1 MGQSMLIGIFA
12 LLGVAGVAGG
22 LLSWTY
28 LSRIRQLESKL
39 RNLQQRLDANSYE
52 GTVAAEPT
60 RSPSASAPVGHHS
73 AKAHS
78 APIAQDVAV
87 SHDKVE
93 PEDIP
98 PDWSGLALTHLKQH
112 WMIWLGGLC
121 VGLAGVFLVRYS
133 IEQGLLG
140 PGARILLAVATG
152 VILHGVAEWLRR
164 RTGEAHAAF
173 AALSGGASITLY
185 AAVLAALRLYGLLS
199 PGITFALLALIA
211 LATMGLSLLHG
222 PVLAIIG
229 LLGAYVVPILVSDG
243 SGRVVIALVYSLI
256 ISGAALLL
264 MRYVYRI
271 WLWAGMLAGG
281 LGWWLLSLADAD
293 ADGVRGYYLSVLAYG
308 MLAIPSFNW
317 LLRHIETAN
326 APGSE
331 RSWQIG
337 RWVVQPIQLG
347 FAAIVMAQAISIV
360 LGVVSADSLLLW
372 SPLVIVVILGARAN
386 PALAFL
392 PWLTLASHWFAWL
405 LSGLEWSDGALQLG
419 LGAAEQTYFLQY
431 VLGTSILYSALC
443 WWAGRGQSFS
453 HIRMSLMTMAPLLWL
468 ALAYILVTKLSVDW
482 QWSLMAIALGLL
494 YLYLSRNKLLHNHEE
509 SAVWLILG
517 GHIGYSLAVA
527 MLFREATLTLALAT
541 QLISLAWLMSRFQLQ
556 SLNWLVK
563 LVLAVVLLR
572 LTFNP
577 WLLRYPTDI
586 HWSLWTYGGSTL
598 CAYIAMAI
606 TPHSAAL
613 RKWLAVATV
622 QLLVLFLAA
631 ETRHWLYDG
640 EIFRREYS
648 LVEAAINSFLWSGL
662 GLAYYLRAGA
672 AQTLQPIYLKAAR
685 VLLLMAGFNQLLVLG
700 FLNPLWGQEAV
711 GATPIL
717 NVISLAYGL
726 PALMAYLV
734 YRYYDDHHRKLSG
747 ALAAVSALMFVSL
760 QIRHLWQGTVDIG
773 LPTGDGELYSYSVAW
788 LVIAIA
794 AILFAG
800 WRQRRD
806 LYLSG
811 MALLLVVV
819 AKLFLVDMAG
829 LEGLWRVASF
839 MGLGLSLLA
848 LAYLY
853 QRQVAKNASGQAAD
867 AG

>member
-1 MGQSMLIGIFA
+1 MLTGIFA
-12 LLGVAGVAGG
+12 LLGFAGVVGG
-22 LLSWTY
+22 LLSWSY
-28 LSRIRQLESKL
+28 LSRIRQLESKV
-39 RNLQQRLDANSYE
+39 RNLQQRLDTNSHE
-52 GTVAAEPT
+52 GSAASEPAK
-60 RSPSASAPVGHHS
+60 SPSAPAAPHS
-73 AKAHS
+73 AKVQP
-78 APIAQDVAV
+78 APIALNEPLSQ
-87 SHDKVE
+87 DKVE
-93 PEDIP
+93 AKERP
-98 PDWSGLALTHLKQH
+98 PSWSEPALTHLKQH

-164 RTGEAHAAF
+164 RTGEAHPAF
-173 AALSGGASITLY
+173 AALSGGASIILY
-185 AAVLAALRLYGLLS
+185 AAILAALRLYDLLS
-199 PGITFALLALIA
+199 PGTTFVLLALIA
-211 LATMGLSLLHG
+211 LVTMGLSLLHG

-229 LLGAYVVPILVSDG
+229 LLGAYIVPLLVSDG

-271 WLWAGMLAGG
+271 WLWAGTLAGG
-281 LGWWLLSLADAD
+281 LGWWLLSLASAD
-293 ADGVRGYYLSVLAYG
+293 ADGVRGYYLAVLAYG
-308 MLAIPSFNW
+308 MLAVPSFNW
-317 LLRHIETAN
+317 LLRQMETAN

-331 RSWQIG
+331 RLWQIAG
-337 RWVVQPIQLG
+337 RAVQPIQLG
-347 FAAIVMAQAISIV
+347 LAALVMAQAISIAQ
-360 LGVVSADSLLLW
+360 GEVSADSLLLW
-372 SPLVIVVILGARAN
+372 SPLVIVAILSARAN
-386 PALAFL
+386 PTLAFL
-392 PWLTLASHWFAWL
+392 PWLTLASHWFGWL
-405 LSGLEWSDGALQLG
+405 LCGVEWSDGALQLG
-419 LGAAEQTYFLQY
+419 LEAAQQTYFLQY
-431 VLGTSILYSALC
+431 ALGTAILYSALC
-443 WWAGRGQSFS
+443 WWIGRGQPFS
-453 HIRMSLMTMAPLLWL
+453 HSRVSLMTMAPILWL
-468 ALAYILVTKLSVDW
+468 ALAYILVTELSVDW
-482 QWSLMAIALGLL
+482 QWSLVAIALGLL
-494 YLYLSRNKLLHNHEE
+494 YLYLSRNKLLQNQAE

-517 GHIGYSLAVA
+517 GHLGYSLAVA
-527 MLFREATLTLALAT
+527 MLFREATLTLALST
-541 QLISLAWLMSRFQLQ
+541 QLISLAWLIGRFQLQ
-556 SLNWLVK
+556 SLDWLVK

-577 WLLRYPTDI
+577 WLLRYPADI

-598 CAYIAMAI
+598 CAYIAMMI
-606 TPHSAAL
+606 TPNSTAL
-613 RKWLAVATV
+613 RKWLAAATV
-622 QLLVLFLAA
+622 QLLVLFFAA
-631 ETRHWLYDG
+631 ETRYWLYDG
-640 EIFRREYS
+640 EIFRRDYS

-672 AQTLQPIYLKAAR
+672 AQALQAIYLKAAE
-685 VLLLMAGFNQLLVLG
+685 VLVLMAGFNQVLVLS
-700 FLNPLWGQEAV
+700 FLNPLWGTEAV
-711 GATPIL
+711 GATPII

-734 YRYYDDHHRKLSG
+734 YRYYDDRHRKLSG

-760 QIRHLWQGTVDIG
+760 QIRHLWQGAVDIE
-773 LPTGDGELYSYSVAW
+773 LPTGDGELYSYSAAW
-788 LVIAIA
+788 LVIAAA

-811 MALLLVVV
+811 MGLLLVVV

-853 QRQVAKNASGQAAD
+853 QRQVAKNVSGQNAD
-867 AG
+867 TG

>member
-1 MGQSMLIGIFA
+1 MFTGQAMLIGVFA
-12 LLGVAGVAGG
+12 LLAFAGVAGG
-22 LLSWTY
+22 LVSWSY
-28 LSRIRQLESKL
+28 LSRIRQLESRV
-39 RNLQQRLDANSYE
+39 RNLQQRLDTGSHNDSANSQPARPAPAP
-52 GTVAAEPT
+52 AAHHPAQAQ
-60 RSPSASAPVGHHS
+60 SVPIGPADPVS
-73 AKAHS
+73 TDIVEAKQK
-78 APIAQDVAV
+78 PPGW
-87 SHDKVE
+87 
-93 PEDIP
+93 PE
-98 PDWSGLALTHLKQH
+98 LALIHLQQH

-140 PGARILLAVATG
+140 PGARILLALATG

-164 RTGEAHAAF
+164 RTREAHPAF

-185 AAVLAALRLYGLLS
+185 AAILAALRLYGLLS
-199 PGITFALLALIA
+199 PSTTFALLAVIA
-211 LATMGLSLLHG
+211 LATMALSLLHG

-229 LLGAYVVPILVSDG
+229 LLGAYVVPLLVSDG

-281 LGWWLLSLADAD
+281 LGWWLLSLASAD
-293 ADGVRGYYLSVLAYG
+293 ADGVRGYYLAVLAYG
-308 MLAIPSFNW
+308 ILAVPSFNW
-317 LLRHIETAN
+317 LLRHIEVSDT
-326 APGSE
+326 PGSE
-331 RSWQIG
+331 RRWHIA

-347 FAAIVMAQAISIV
+347 LAAIVVAQAISIA
-360 LGVVSADSLLLW
+360 LGAVSADSLLLW
-372 SPLVIVVILGARAN
+372 SPLVIVAILGARAN
-386 PALAFL
+386 PTLSFL
-392 PWLTLASHWFAWL
+392 PWLTLASHWFGWL
-405 LSGLEWSDGALQLG
+405 LCGLHWSGGALQLG
-419 LGAAEQTYFLQY
+419 LEVAEQTYFLQY
-431 VLGTSILYSALC
+431 ALGTAILYSALC
-443 WWAGRGQSFS
+443 WWVGRGQPFAHSRF
-453 HIRMSLMTMAPLLWL
+453 SLMTMAPLLWL
-468 ALAYILVTKLSVDW
+468 ALAYLLVTDLSVDW

-494 YLYLSRNKLLHNHEE
+494 YLYLARNKLLQNQAE

-517 GHIGYSLAVA
+517 GHLGYSLAVA

-541 QLISLAWLMSRFQLQ
+541 QLISLTWLIRRFQLQ
-556 SLNWLVK
+556 NLDWLVK

-577 WLLRYPTDI
+577 WLLRYPADI

-598 CAYIAMAI
+598 CAYIAMTI
-606 TPHSAAL
+606 TPSTAAL
-613 RKWLAVATV
+613 RKWLAAATV
-622 QLLVLFLAA
+622 QLLVLFFAA
-631 ETRHWLYDG
+631 ETRYWLYDG

-672 AQTLQPIYLKAAR
+672 AQALRAIYLNAAK
-685 VLLLMAGFNQLLVLG
+685 VLLIMAAVNQVLVLS
-700 FLNPLWGQEAV
+700 FLNPLWGKEAV
-711 GATPIL
+711 GTTPII
-717 NVISLAYGL
+717 NIISLAYGL

-734 YRYYDDHHRKLSG
+734 YRYYDNNYRKLSS

-760 QIRHLWQGTVDIG
+760 HIRHLWQGAVDIG
-773 LPTGDGELYSYSVAW
+773 LPTGDGELYSYSAAW
-788 LVIAIA
+788 LIIATA

-806 LYLSG
+806 LYLVG
-811 MALLLVVV
+811 MGLLLVVV

-853 QRQVAKNASGQAAD
+853 QRQIAKHTQAV
-867 AG
+867 